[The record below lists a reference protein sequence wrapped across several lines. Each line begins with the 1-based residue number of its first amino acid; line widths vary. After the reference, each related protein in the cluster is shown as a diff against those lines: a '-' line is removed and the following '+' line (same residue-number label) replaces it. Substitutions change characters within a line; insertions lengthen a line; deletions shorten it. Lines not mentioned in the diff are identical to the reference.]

1 MFFLNL
7 LFLESSCPTNRREY
21 SSHFQ
26 VTHAFSITSLGQLDT
41 KVQQN
46 LLIFEGMYFRFSCI
60 LFLEC
65 LCYKIHKVLD
75 QLWENT
81 VHTGLRCWDLG
92 SQAERLGTSSP
103 FSLRKQTTFFF
114 FFLSSWG
121 KIELRLCLL
130 GTVSLELPFFS
141 ELCDTKKHFGNK
153 AFCLW
158 CFGGSSSLQG
168 SPPSSVYYLFL
179 S

>member
-26 VTHAFSITSLGQLDT
+26 VTHAFSIASLGQLDT

-114 FFLSSWG
+114 FFV
-121 KIELRLCLL
+121 LL
-130 GTVSLELPFFS
+130 GKNRTAAVSFRNRVTRTSLFFWAMRHQ
-141 ELCDTKKHFGNK
+141 E
-153 AFCLW
+153 AFW
-158 CFGGSSSLQG
+158 K
-168 SPPSSVYYLFL
+168 
-179 S
+179 